1 MVEIDGMVCGIVELV
16 NVIAKLLLVAA
27 DAAAATAAAAAAV
40 VDAIADA
47 AAAPST
53 TMQPPT
59 LNSSSAKSSSDC
71 GCGSDSASESRGGPS
86 SSYTLSNERY
96 GSGPGDEHTNNGG
109 ERAIGYPLGKW
120 IDFGCN
126 IWKQRIQ

>member
-1 MVEIDGMVCGIVELV
+1 MVDIDGMVCEIVELV
-16 NVIAKLLLVAA
+16 DVIGMLLFDGVAA
-27 DAAAATAAAAAAV
+27 ADIDV
-40 VDAIADA
+40 VDVTAGGAD
-47 AAAPST
+47 APST

-86 SSYTLSNERY
+86 SSYTLSSERY

-109 ERAIGYPLGKW
+109 DRAIGYPLGK
-120 IDFGCN
+120 
-126 IWKQRIQ
+126 